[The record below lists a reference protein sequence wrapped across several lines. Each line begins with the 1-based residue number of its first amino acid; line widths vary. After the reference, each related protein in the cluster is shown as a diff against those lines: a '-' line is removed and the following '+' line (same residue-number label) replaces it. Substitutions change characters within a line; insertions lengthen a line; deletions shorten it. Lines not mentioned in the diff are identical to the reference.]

1 MIDLPEFRLEV
12 FFSVWESYAKFNIA
26 QSDAQTMTVAEVLSY
41 ATDEERGQ
49 FLSLKLSYP
58 PAWGTDEL
66 RAAVAATYEAVDA
79 DHVLAFSGAEEAIF
93 WGMEDLIG
101 PGDHAIVTVPNYQ
114 SMESVA
120 IATGADVTPAVLDA
134 TNGWT
139 FDLDDLRR
147 QLRPTTRLVA
157 VNFPNNPT
165 GATPDEATFRALV
178 ELCDER
184 GIRLFSDEVYRGLE
198 VEGSRPALPQAAD
211 ISPTALSLNV
221 MSKAYGLSGLRIGWL
236 ASQDR
241 DLLARLEKRKHFTS
255 ICNAGPSEHLATIVL
270 RNAEKVKARNRAI
283 INENLPLFRAFFAER
298 WSDLFEWAQ
307 PQGGCV
313 SYPRYLGP
321 EGAEAF
327 CRQLLL
333 EAGVCVLPP
342 SIYQSALA
350 EMPADRFRLGIGHSV
365 SGVALEVFDDY
376 LVRRKAAR

>member
-79 DHVLAFSGAEEAIF
+79 DHVLSFSGAEEAIF

-376 LVRRKAAR
+376 LVRRKAVR

>member
-376 LVRRKAAR
+376 LVRRKAVR

>member
-12 FFSVWESYAKFNIA
+12 FFSVWESYAKYNIA

-41 ATDEERGQ
+41 ATDEEREQ

-58 PAWGTDEL
+58 PAWGTDPL
-66 RAAVAATYEAVDA
+66 RGAIAATYDDVDA

-134 TNGWT
+134 TNGWA
-139 FDLDDLRR
+139 FDLEDLRR
-147 QLRPTTRLVA
+147 QLRPTTRLIA

-283 INENLPLFRAFFAER
+283 VSENLPLFRAFFAER
-298 WSDLFEWAQ
+298 WSDLFEWEQ

-313 SYPRYLGP
+313 SYPRYSGP

-327 CRQLLL
+327 CRTLLL

-350 EMPADRFRLGIGHSV
+350 EMPADRFRMGIGHSV
-365 SGVALEVFDDY
+365 SGAALEVFDDY
-376 LVRRKAAR
+376 LARRKAAR

>member
-12 FFSVWESYAKFNIA
+12 FFSVWESYAKYNIA

-41 ATDEERGQ
+41 ATDEEREQ
-49 FLSLKLSYP
+49 FLGLKLSYP
-58 PAWGTDEL
+58 PAWGTDSL
-66 RAAVAATYEAVDA
+66 RGAIAATYEAVDA
-79 DHVLAFSGAEEAIF
+79 DHVLVFSGAEEAIF

-134 TNGWT
+134 TNGWA
-139 FDLDDLRR
+139 FDLEDLRR
-147 QLRPTTRLVA
+147 QIRPTTRLVA

-283 INENLPLFRAFFAER
+283 VSENLPLFRAFFAER
-298 WSDLFEWAQ
+298 WSDLFEWEQ

-321 EGAEAF
+321 EGAEVF
-327 CRQLLL
+327 CRTLLL

-350 EMPADRFRLGIGHSV
+350 EMPADRFRMGIGHSV
-365 SGVALEVFDDY
+365 SGAALEVFDDY
-376 LVRRKAAR
+376 LARRKAAR

>member
-12 FFSVWESYAKFNIA
+12 FFSVWESYATYNIA
-26 QSDAQTMTVAEVLSY
+26 QSDAETMTVAEVLAY
-41 ATDEERGQ
+41 GTPEEREAFQ
-49 FLSLKLSYP
+49 NIRLSYP

-66 RAAVAATYEAVDA
+66 RAAVAATYDSVDA
-79 DHVLAFSGAEEAIF
+79 EHVLSFSGAEEAIF
-93 WGMEDLIG
+93 WGMEELIG

-120 IATGADVTPAVLDA
+120 IATGADVSAAVLDPA
-134 TNGWT
+134 NEWAL
-139 FDLDDLRR
+139 DLDALRS
-147 QLRPTTRLVA
+147 QIRPNTRLIA

-178 ELCDER
+178 GLCDER
-184 GIRLFSDEVYRGLE
+184 GIQLLSDEVYRGLE

-236 ASQDR
+236 ACQNR

-255 ICNAGPSEHLATIVL
+255 ICNAGPSEHLATIAL
-270 RNAEKVKARNRAI
+270 RNAEKVRQRNRAI
-283 INENLPLFRAFFAER
+283 ISANLPLFHEFFSVR
-298 WSDLFEWAQ
+298 WGELFEWEQ

-313 SYPRYLGP
+313 SFPRYLGP
-321 EGAEAF
+321 GSTEDF
-327 CRQLLL
+327 CHKLLL
-333 EAGVCVLPP
+333 DAGVCVLPP

-350 EMPADRFRLGIGHSV
+350 EMPADRFRMGVGHRV
-365 SGVALEVFDDY
+365 SGAALEVFDDY
-376 LVRRKAAR
+376 LNKR

>member
-1 MIDLPEFRLEV
+1 
-12 FFSVWESYAKFNIA
+12 
-26 QSDAQTMTVAEVLSY
+26 
-41 ATDEERGQ
+41 
-49 FLSLKLSYP
+49 
-58 PAWGTDEL
+58 
-66 RAAVAATYEAVDA
+66 
-79 DHVLAFSGAEEAIF
+79 
-93 WGMEDLIG
+93 MEDLIG

-134 TNGWT
+134 TNGWA
-139 FDLDDLRR
+139 FDLEDLRR
-147 QLRPTTRLVA
+147 QLRPTTRLIA

-283 INENLPLFRAFFAER
+283 VSENLPLFRAFFAER
-298 WSDLFEWAQ
+298 WSDLFEWEQ

-321 EGAEAF
+321 EGAEVF
-327 CRQLLL
+327 CRTLLL

-350 EMPADRFRLGIGHSV
+350 EMPADRFRMGIGHSV
-365 SGVALEVFDDY
+365 SGAALEVFDDY
-376 LVRRKAAR
+376 LARRKAAR